1 MILTDKKIRELSIN
15 NQLIVPFKE
24 GNLQSESYDVTL
36 GDTITVFKKEVRCLD
51 IAEQSTI
58 DSIYQEINIS
68 EEGYVVSP
76 KEYILVALEE
86 VISLPDNISA
96 HIRPKTRYTR
106 LGLIVSDQHCNSTY
120 TGHLRIGLFN
130 ATDYPI
136 RIRAGVSIAQLIFDE
151 LLDVPSSEK
160 QYRNKKDACYQNEN
174 GEFRGAKFDD
184 YFLNKV
190 WKEILE

>member
-1 MILTDKKIRELSIN
+1 M
-15 NQLIVPFKE
+15 
-24 GNLQSESYDVTL
+24 
-36 GDTITVFKKEVRCLD
+36 ITVFKKEVRCID
-51 IAEQSTI
+51 IAEQNEI
-58 DSIYQEINIS
+58 DNIYQDVNILK
-68 EEGYVVSP
+68 EGYIVSP
-76 KEYILVALEE
+76 KEYILVSLEE
-86 VISLPDNISA
+86 AINLPDNVSA

-120 TGHLRIGLFN
+120 AGHLRIGLFN

-136 RIRAGVSIAQLIFDE
+136 RIRAGISIAQLIFDE
-151 LLDVPSSEK
+151 LSDVPSEEK

-190 WKEILE
+190 WEKILE